1 MTPTAESLNTQWDIL
16 QGDFST
22 DNVAL
27 IDPLNE
33 FTSNEPAVLTP
44 QVTYKQVAY
53 EPLTRIAYSI
63 TEIV

>member
-1 MTPTAESLNTQWDIL
+1 MTPTAENLNTQWDIL

-44 QVTYKQVAY
+44 QVTYKQVA
-53 EPLTRIAYSI
+53 
-63 TEIV
+63 